1 MPLTIISDNEN
12 TVEEKSIMG
21 NGVEGCL
28 FLTYSENSD
37 LQTYN
42 LAQRTAYYY
51 RCTVPGVPGSLSC
64 SNIAY
69 NVGGDLHRLSWM
81 AHTSLVA
88 TYGII
93 VIKPGVM
100 LGIKFRQELVDK
112 VGQLRDKVSQLGSG
126 WGLVRGD
133 HDKYFVINPI
143 YSYVYK
149 SNNIDEIEECCKANN
164 LEIII
169 DNDMIY
175 DRSQNDIDYAKWTED
190 DFPKDIY
197 KNLKWKVSPKNKS
210 ILRNLGKTNIVYHK
224 NFTDDIKS
232 IVKDYEHSDTFST
245 VEELKEKL
253 EQYPSDTVWLI
264 GDFLTSMMTFLTTP
278 FNELMILTARVRY
291 TSDSVV
297 IAKLYDTSRQIHSET
312 FNV

>member
-1 MPLTIISDNEN
+1 MPLTIITENEN
-12 TVEEKSIMG
+12 TIEEKATMG
-21 NGVEGCL
+21 NRVNGCL

-51 RCTVPGVPGSLSC
+51 RCTVPGLLVNFSN
-64 SNIAY
+64 NIAY
-69 NVGGDLHRLSWM
+69 NVGSDLHRLSWM

-88 TYGII
+88 THGI
-93 VIKPGVM
+93 VVTKPGVM
-100 LGIKFRQELVDK
+100 LGIPFTRDLIHKIGGLVANH
-112 VGQLRDKVSQLGSG
+112 GAN
-126 WGLVRGD
+126 WGLLRGE
-133 HDKYFVINPI
+133 HDKYFVINPN

-149 SNNIDEIEECCKANN
+149 SNNIDEIEECCKANS

-190 DFPKDIY
+190 DFPKDLY
-197 KNLKWKVSPKNKS
+197 LETKWRLSPKNKS
-210 ILRNLGKTNIVYHK
+210 ILRNLGKTNIIYHK
-224 NFTDDIKS
+224 NFTEDIKS
-232 IVKDYEHSDTFST
+232 IVKDYKHSDTFST

-253 EQYPSDTVWLI
+253 EQYPSDTIWLI

-291 TSDSVV
+291 TSNSIV
-297 IAKLYDTSRQIHSET
+297 IAKLYDTGREIHSET